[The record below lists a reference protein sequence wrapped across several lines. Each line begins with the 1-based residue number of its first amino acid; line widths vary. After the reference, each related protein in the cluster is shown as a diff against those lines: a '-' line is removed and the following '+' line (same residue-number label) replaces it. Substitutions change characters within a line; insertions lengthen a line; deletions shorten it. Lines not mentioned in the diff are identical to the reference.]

1 MKLTIL
7 LLVSIAF
14 GALMAYAASPS
25 VRWGMRNYFA
35 NRRERRLASQREREL
50 AEEGWRFE
58 EQRRKNIE
66 AYLRDLELSINS
78 AMVRGIGADEARE
91 MTVCNETLGAT
102 YTETWKDG
110 KVRLTLIEIQ

>member
-7 LLVSIAF
+7 FLVSIAF
-14 GALMAYAASPS
+14 GALMAYAAFPS

-35 NRRERRLASQREREL
+35 NRRERRLYSQREKEL
-50 AEEGWRFE
+50 AEEGWRFN

-66 AYLRDLELSINS
+66 AYLRDLELAINS
-78 AMVRGIGADEARE
+78 AMVRGVGSDEARE

-110 KVRLTLIEIQ
+110 KVHLTLIEIQ

>member
-14 GALMAYAASPS
+14 GALMAYAAFPS

-35 NRRERRLASQREREL
+35 NRRERRLYSQREKEL
-50 AEEGWRFE
+50 AEEGWRFN

-66 AYLRDLELSINS
+66 AYLRDLELAINS
-78 AMVRGIGADEARE
+78 AMVRGVGSDEARE
-91 MTVCNETLGAT
+91 MTVCNETLGVT
-102 YTETWKDG
+102 YTETWESG

>member
-7 LLVSIAF
+7 FLLSIAF

-35 NRRERRLASQREREL
+35 NRRDRRLSSQIEKEL
-50 AEEGWRFE
+50 AEEAWRFK
-58 EQRRKNIE
+58 EQRKKNIE
-66 AYLRDLELSINS
+66 VYLRDLELSINS
-78 AMVRGIGADEARE
+78 ALVRGIGSDEARE

-102 YTETWKDG
+102 YTETWEDG

>member
-14 GALMAYAASPS
+14 GALMAYAAFPS

-66 AYLRDLELSINS
+66 AYLRDLELAINS
-78 AMVRGIGADEARE
+78 AMVRGVGSDEARE

-102 YTETWKDG
+102 YTETWESG
-110 KVRLTLIEIQ
+110 KVRLTLVEIQ